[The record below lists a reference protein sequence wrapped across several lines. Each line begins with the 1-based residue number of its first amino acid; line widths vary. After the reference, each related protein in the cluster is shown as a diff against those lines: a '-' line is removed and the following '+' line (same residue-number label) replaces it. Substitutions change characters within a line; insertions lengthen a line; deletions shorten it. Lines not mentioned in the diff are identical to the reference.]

1 MNPRA
6 LVVAGAFATQFIVI
20 GSLFSLGL
28 YVKIF
33 EAEFGWSRTLISS
46 ASSLAFLMMGALAI
60 VLGRFS
66 DRLGPRRVL
75 SVTGLFFGVGL
86 MALSQIS
93 APWHYF
99 AIMGTLIAIGL
110 GAHDVVTLSTI
121 AHWFDKKRGIMTAV
135 AKIGTASGQMALP
148 LVAAAL
154 IATVGWRST
163 FVYLG
168 AFAAAVLFL
177 ASMLMRYPREDEAP
191 GAAQGRKAQGLSFA
205 EARSTLTL
213 RKLWLIQFLFFLT
226 LMTVPLHVAAH
237 GMDLG
242 LSTAQAATLLSVIGG
257 ASVAGRLVVGVLI
270 DRIGARNALSI
281 CLVILATA
289 LAGFAVTSGTTVLF
303 FVTALYGFTHG
314 ALFVVISPTVA
325 FYFGTKAHGQIFGT
339 VLFFGTI
346 GSAIGPIAAGASFD
360 TLGSYT
366 YAFIAMSVLAVIGLA
381 LARTL
386 PKTPETDR

>member
-1 MNPRA
+1 MNPRG

-46 ASSLAFLMMGALAI
+46 ASSLAFLMMGTLAI

-191 GAAQGRKAQGLSFA
+191 GAAQGRKAQGLAFA
-205 EARSTLTL
+205 EARNTLTL

-325 FYFGTKAHGQIFGT
+325 FYFGMKAHGQIFGT